1 MGLVQKIKY
10 YLFNAFREVF
20 MYHHSS
26 LEFRAKLFASVISAN
41 PNAGDC
47 EFEMVRQNA
56 EQIYSDKTRSAT
68 LELTVREMVTKV
80 VDDNGLNNDDLI
92 EDIIRDLK
100 DIPRYAKKIDTA
112 MLYSLLE
119 CHHDEATAIY
129 QTRIIE
135 LFERQHDEYS
145 KLDPLGHL

>member
-47 EFEMVRQNA
+47 EFTLVKENA
-56 EQIYSDKTRSAT
+56 RQIYNDASRSAA
-68 LELTVREMVTKV
+68 LELTVREIVTKV
-80 VDDNGLNNDDLI
+80 VENNGLNNDDLI
-92 EDIIRDLK
+92 EDIMRDIK
-100 DIPRYAKKIDTA
+100 DMPRYTKKIDIA
-112 MLYSLLE
+112 MLRPYLE
-119 CHHDEATAIY
+119 CHHNEEISIY
-129 QTRIIE
+129 QMRIIE
-135 LFERQHDEYS
+135 LFERQHDAYD
-145 KLDPLGHL
+145 KNNTPL

>member
-47 EFEMVRQNA
+47 EFILVKENA
-56 EQIYSDKTRSAT
+56 KQIYNDASRSAT

-80 VDDNGLNNDDLI
+80 VENNGLNNDDLI
-92 EDIIRDLK
+92 EDIMRDIK
-100 DIPRYAKKIDTA
+100 DMPRYAKKIDTA
-112 MLYSLLE
+112 MLYPYLE
-119 CHHDEATAIY
+119 CHHNEEISTY

-135 LFERQHDEYS
+135 LFERQRDAYDKDNE
-145 KLDPLGHL
+145 